1 MYTECAH
8 IPGKYSYS
16 RYENN
21 QPSTSILRQS
31 TFGTQN
37 AASAPSTAAT
47 KPNLEALV
55 NAVVQDMTGGEKGGQ
70 WLLSCYAPFKET
82 PAFPGFED
90 QSPEEIRLGFYEA
103 QKTGTVEQYVSI
115 LSFTLELNTSSF
127 LVL

>member
-1 MYTECAH
+1 MYIECVN

-31 TFGTQN
+31 AFGTQN
-37 AASAPSTAAT
+37 AMAASAPSPAAAT
-47 KPNLEALV
+47 PNLEALV
-55 NAVVQDMTGGEKGGQ
+55 NSVIQDMTGAEKGGQ
-70 WLLSCYAPFKET
+70 WLLSCYAPFKEK

-115 LSFTLELNTSSF
+115 LSFALMVAN
-127 LVL
+127 

>member
-1 MYTECAH
+1 MYIKYTN

-16 RYENN
+16 RYENT

-37 AASAPSTAAT
+37 AMGASAPTA
-47 KPNLEALV
+47 PNLEALV
-55 NAVVQDMTGGEKGGQ
+55 NSVVQDMTGAEKGGQ
-70 WLLSCYAPFKET
+70 WLLSCYAPYKEK

-103 QKTGTVEQYVSI
+103 QKNGAVEQYVSI
-115 LSFTLELNTSSF
+115 VSFFFEG
-127 LVL
+127 